1 MPSVS
6 ISEKKVWVGD
16 TPVSLLSGEVH
27 YWRLDP
33 NSWRAAL
40 ERVREMG
47 IKTVATYA
55 CWDYHQIA
63 PGQYDFTGVT
73 DPRRN
78 MVGFLELL
86 TEMDF
91 WIIFRPGPYIYSEWS
106 NNGVPDKAAQ
116 YHRLD
121 PRFHALAEHYMA
133 AVTECARPFLAST
146 GGKIILWQA
155 DNEIDPWPHLYTEA
169 IGLGRTLGIFHD
181 YLRERYA
188 GDVSALNA
196 AWRTNYTDFD
206 QARAVSEMFRED
218 PVLLA
223 RYIDYRTFLH
233 WYVNKVAAW
242 SVGVYRN
249 LGVDV
254 PVILNAYSGVGTQV
268 WAELEKIADLVGS
281 DIYPSNEHLYRT
293 GEQRHI
299 LEAVR
304 YSRTFSKVPYVAEF
318 EAGIWH
324 DWLGDVG
331 TLSPNHYRL
340 ICLSVLQAGVAGW
353 NWYMLVNRDNWY
365 QSPINE
371 WGRTRP
377 PLFEAFRQI
386 TALFDEVDPT
396 TLEKVTQTAVTFDPM
411 QRSTTRPGQDL
422 LQSFHDADIDYEFFD
437 LTNAMTDKPVTF
449 YAGGSWLSEASQ
461 RKLVEYVEN
470 GGHLICV
477 GAYPKQDEHM
487 HPLNLLDIPEPDGI
501 VTGQGQMTLFL
512 GMPDLATI
520 MSPPEKYYEVRLVGH
535 MQSPWFFNYG
545 ALGSVEDDFPIVGTR
560 VPNRMQASEELVYQF
575 SLQENLHYGVGFT
588 RQRGKG
594 FVTVVG
600 LQPSAGLICALHRHF
615 GVEIACRSLVSGITS
630 GLFRRG
636 DDYYLIATND
646 GSESKGV
653 VFELPALTGT
663 WRVRNLEGGASQDLA
678 NHRLTLIM
686 PRKDSVILHLSRAED
701 AP

>member
-1 MPSVS
+1 MPEVR

-16 TPVSLLSGEVH
+16 TPVPLLSGEVH

-63 PGQYDFTGVT
+63 PGQYDFTGET

-106 NNGVPDKAAQ
+106 NNGVPDEAAK

-121 PRFHALAEHYMA
+121 PRFHELAEHYMA
-133 AVTECARPFLAST
+133 EVTECAKPFLAST

-169 IGLGRTLGIFHD
+169 IGLGRTPGVFHD
-181 YLRERYA
+181 YLRKRYA
-188 GDVSALNA
+188 GDITALNA
-196 AWRTNYTDFD
+196 AWSTNYADFD

-242 SVGVYRN
+242 AVGVYRN
-249 LGVDV
+249 LGVEV

-331 TLSPNHYRL
+331 TLTPNHYRL
-340 ICLSVLQAGVAGW
+340 ICLSVLQAGAAGW

-371 WGRTRP
+371 WGLTRP
-377 PLFEAFRQI
+377 PLFEAFWQI
-386 TALFDEVDPT
+386 TALFDAVDPT
-396 TLEKVTQTAVTFDPM
+396 TLEKVTQAAVTFDPI
-411 QRSTTRPGQDL
+411 QRSTTRPGQEL
-422 LQSFHDADIDYEFFD
+422 LQSLHDADIDYEFFD
-437 LTNAMTDKPVTF
+437 LTNAMTDKPVAF
-449 YAGGSWLSEASQ
+449 YAGGAWLSRDSQ
-461 RKLVEYVEN
+461 RRLQEYVED

-477 GAYPKQDEHM
+477 GAFPKLDEHM
-487 HPLNLLDIPEPDGI
+487 RPLNLLGIPEPSGI
-501 VTGQGQMTLFL
+501 VTGQGEMHLSVFGQT
-512 GMPDLATI
+512 
-520 MSPPEKYYEVRLVGH
+520 V
-535 MQSPWFFNYG
+535 QSPWFFNYDG
-545 ALGSVEDDFPIVGTR
+545 LPDSTTIVAER
-560 VPNRMQASEELVYQF
+560 VPFRLQASEELVHQF
-575 SLQENLHYGVGFT
+575 ALQEGLQYDVGVT
-588 RQRGKG
+588 VQRGKG
-594 FVTVVG
+594 LVTVIG
-600 LQPSAGLICALHRHF
+600 LQPSAALMLLLHRQF
-615 GVEIACRSLVSGITS
+615 VGEIACRSLVSGVTS

-636 DDYYLIATND
+636 DDYTLIATND
-646 GSESKGV
+646 GTEAKGV
-653 VFELPALTGT
+653 VFDIPALSGR
-663 WRVRNLEGGASQDLA
+663 WRVRNLDGGPSNADLA
-678 NHRLTLIM
+678 NHRLTLMM
-686 PRKDSVILHLSRAED
+686 PRKDGVILQLSKVED

>member
-1 MPSVS
+1 MPEVR
-6 ISEKKVWVGD
+6 ISEKKVWVGE
-16 TPVSLLSGEVH
+16 TPVPLLSGEVH

-63 PGQYDFTGVT
+63 PGQYDFTGET

-78 MVGFLELL
+78 LAGFLELL

-106 NNGVPDKAAQ
+106 NNGVPDEAAK

-121 PRFHALAEHYMA
+121 PRFHELAEHYMA
-133 AVTECARPFLAST
+133 AVTECAKPFLAST

-169 IGLGRTLGIFHD
+169 IGLGRTRGIFHD
-181 YLRERYA
+181 YLRERYS
-188 GDVSALNA
+188 DDITALNA
-196 AWRTNYTDFD
+196 AWSTKYEDFD
-206 QARAVSEMFRED
+206 QAFAVSEMFRED

-242 SVGVYRN
+242 AVGVYRN

-281 DIYPSNEHLYRT
+281 DIYPSNEHLHRT

-377 PLFEAFRQI
+377 PLFEAFWQI
-386 TALFDEVDPT
+386 TALFDAVDPT
-396 TLEKVTQTAVTFDPM
+396 TLEKVTQTAVTFDPI
-411 QRSTTRPGQDL
+411 QRSTTRPGQEL
-422 LQSFHDADIDYEFFD
+422 LQSLHDADIDYEFFD
-437 LTNAMTDKPVTF
+437 LTNAMSDKPVTF
-449 YAGGSWLSEASQ
+449 YAGGSWLSRDSQ
-461 RKLVEYVEN
+461 RRLQEYVEN

-487 HPLNLLDIPEPDGI
+487 RPLNLLGIPEPSGI
-501 VTGQGQMTLFL
+501 VTGQGKMHLSVFGQT
-512 GMPDLATI
+512 
-520 MSPPEKYYEVRLVGH
+520 V
-535 MQSPWFFNYG
+535 QSPWFFNYDG
-545 ALGSVEDDFPIVGTR
+545 LPDSTTVVAER
-560 VPNRMQASEELVYQF
+560 VPFRLQASEELVHQF
-575 SLQENLHYGVGFT
+575 ALQEGLQYDVGVT
-588 RQRGKG
+588 VQRGKG
-594 FVTVVG
+594 LVTVIG
-600 LQPSAGLICALHRHF
+600 LQPSAALLLLLHRQF
-615 GVEIACRSLVSGITS
+615 VGEIACRSLVSGVTS

-636 DDYYLIATND
+636 DEYYLIATND
-646 GSESKGV
+646 GTESKGV
-653 VFELPALTGT
+653 VFELPALDGT
-663 WRVRNLEGGASQDLA
+663 WHARNLEGTSASTYLA

-686 PRKDSVILHLSRAED
+686 PRKDGVILQLTRVED

>member
-1 MPSVS
+1 MPEVS

-16 TPVSLLSGEVH
+16 TPVALLSGEVH

-33 NSWRAAL
+33 NSWRAGL

-55 CWDYHQIA
+55 CWDFHQIA
-63 PGQYDFTGVT
+63 PGQYDFTGET

-106 NNGVPDKAAQ
+106 NNGVPDDAAQ

-121 PRFHALAEHYMA
+121 PRFHKLAEHYMT
-133 AVTECARPFLAST
+133 AVTECAKPFLAST

-169 IGLGRTLGIFHD
+169 IGLGRTPGIFHD

-196 AWRTNYTDFD
+196 AWRTTYTDFD

-218 PVLLA
+218 SALLA
-223 RYIDYRTFLH
+223 RYIDYRAFLH
-233 WYVNKVAAW
+233 WYVNNVAAW
-242 SVGVYRN
+242 AVGVYRS

-254 PVILNAYSGVGTQV
+254 PVILNTYSGVGTQV
-268 WAELEKIADLVGS
+268 WAGLEKIADLVGA
-281 DIYPSNEHLYRT
+281 DIYPSREYLYRT
-293 GEQRHI
+293 GEHRHI
-299 LEAVR
+299 LEAMR
-304 YSRTFSKVPYVAEF
+304 YARTYSKAPYVAEF

-331 TLSPNHYRL
+331 TLTPNHYRL
-340 ICLSVLQAGVAGW
+340 ICLAALQGGAVGW

-377 PLFEAFRQI
+377 PLFEAFWQI
-386 TALFDEVDPT
+386 TALYDALDPS
-396 TLEKVTQTAVTFDPM
+396 TLENVTATAVTFDPL
-411 QRSTTRPGQDL
+411 QRSTTRPGQEL
-422 LQSFHDADIDYEFFD
+422 LQAFHDADIDYEFFD
-437 LTNAMTDKPVTF
+437 LTNAITDKPVTF
-449 YAGGSWLSEASQ
+449 YAGGPWLSKASQ
-461 RKLVEYVEN
+461 RRLLEYVEN

-477 GAYPKQDEHM
+477 GAYPKQDEHG
-487 HPLNLLDIPEPDGI
+487 HPFNLLGIPEPAGI
-501 VTGQGQMTLFL
+501 VTGQGQMHLSVFGQT
-512 GMPDLATI
+512 
-520 MSPPEKYYEVRLVGH
+520 V
-535 MQSPWFFNYG
+535 QSPWFFNYDEPPG
-545 ALGSVEDDFPIVGTR
+545 GEPVIAER
-560 VPNRMQASEELVYQF
+560 VPFRMQGSEELVYQF
-575 SLQENLHYGVGFT
+575 SLQEGLQYNVGHT
-588 RQRGKG
+588 LRRGNG
-594 FVTVVG
+594 QITVVG
-600 LQPSAGLICALHRHF
+600 LQPTAGLLLALHRHF
-615 GVEIACRSLVSGITS
+615 GVEIPGRSLVSGVTS

-646 GSESKGV
+646 GAESKGV
-653 VFELPALTGT
+653 VFELPALNGT
-663 WRVRNLEGGASQDLA
+663 WHARNLEGAASSTYLA

-686 PRKDSVILHLSRAED
+686 PRKDGVILQLSKVED

>member
-1 MPSVS
+1 MPTVS
-6 ISEKKVWVGD
+6 IKEKKVWVGD

-63 PGQYDFTGVT
+63 SGQYDFTGAT

-86 TEMDF
+86 TEMGF

-106 NNGVPDKAAQ
+106 NNGVPDEAAQ

-121 PRFHALAEHYMA
+121 PRFHELAEHYMA
-133 AVTECARPFLAST
+133 AVTVCAKPFLAST
-146 GGKIILWQA
+146 GGRIILWQA

-169 IGLGRTLGIFHD
+169 IGLGRTPGIFHD
-181 YLRERYA
+181 YLRERYKD
-188 GDVSALNA
+188 DVFALNT
-196 AWRTNYTDFD
+196 AWRTDYADFD

-242 SVGVYRN
+242 SVGVYRD

-304 YSRTFSKVPYVAEF
+304 YSCTFSKVPYVAEF

-331 TLSPNHYRL
+331 TFSPNHYRL
-340 ICLSVLQAGVAGW
+340 ICLSILQAGAAGW

-377 PLFEAFRQI
+377 PLFEAFWQI
-386 TALFDEVDPT
+386 TALFDAVDPT
-396 TLEKVTQTAVTFDPM
+396 TLEKVTQTAVTFDPI
-411 QRSTTRPGQDL
+411 QRSTTRPGQEL

-437 LTNAMTDKPVTF
+437 LTNAMTDKPVVF
-449 YAGGSWLSEASQ
+449 YAGGSSLSEGSQ
-461 RKLVEYVEN
+461 RRLLEYVEN

-487 HPLNLLDIPEPDGI
+487 HPLNLLGIPEPAGI
-501 VTGQGQMTLFL
+501 VTGQGKMHLSVFGQN
-512 GMPDLATI
+512 
-520 MSPPEKYYEVRLVGH
+520 V
-535 MQSPWFFNYG
+535 QSPWFFNYEG
-545 ALGSVEDDFPIVGTR
+545 LPESVTVIAER
-560 VPNRMQASEELVYQF
+560 VPFRMQASEELVFQF
-575 SLQENLHYGVGFT
+575 SLQEGLQYNIGVKV
-588 RQRGKG
+588 QRGKG

-600 LQPSAGLICALHRHF
+600 LQPTAALLLALHRHF
-615 GVEIACRSLVSGITS
+615 EVEVACRSLVGGVTS

-636 DDYYLIATND
+636 EDYYLIATND
-646 GSESKGV
+646 GAESKGV
-653 VFELPALTGT
+653 IFDVPALSGR
-663 WRVRNLEGGASQDLA
+663 WSVRNLDGGPSNADLA

-686 PRKDSVILHLSRAED
+686 PRKDGVILHLSKVED